1 MANQNKRLHSETDSD
16 TEGERNSH
24 RPFTTNSAF
33 PRFLLIQS
41 VEDNFKMTSISPF
54 VIEKTL
60 ESIAGTPK
68 SVKKLR
74 TGDLLVE
81 IEKAAHAQN
90 LLKMTNFFGHPCKCI
105 AHRTLNSSR
114 GVISCP
120 DLDGVPETEIVQG
133 LAEQHVTAARRVKI
147 KRDGKEIITN
157 TIILTVGIPFL
168 PSSVKV
174 GYLQTK
180 VTQYIPNPLQCY
192 NCFKFGHN
200 ESNCKGDFIC
210 HKCKQN
216 GFSHEP
222 DRCKGPLCC
231 VNCGE
236 EHSARS
242 RACKTWRIEKEVLNV
257 KFTQG
262 IGFPEAR
269 RIATAK
275 FMPPSLTT
283 TYSSI
288 TKSNAPKS
296 TTFFDA
302 STQTDSAPVQDL
314 PKEKPKVSEKP
325 SLTPQAPKAAAQTNT
340 APVVQ
345 NVPKYSSTP
354 SSRQNVIPN
363 SNQRG

>member
-1 MANQNKRLHSETDSD
+1 
-16 TEGERNSH
+16 
-24 RPFTTNSAF
+24 
-33 PRFLLIQS
+33 
-41 VEDNFKMTSISPF
+41 MTSISPF

-60 ESIAGTPK
+60 ESVAGVPK

-81 IEKAAHAQN
+81 VEKSAHARN
-90 LLKMTNFFGHPCKCI
+90 LLDLTSFFNRPCKCI

-114 GVISCP
+114 GVIRCP
-120 DLDGVPETEIVQG
+120 DLAGVSGTEIVQG
-133 LAEQHVTAARRVKI
+133 LADQHVTAARRVKI

-157 TIILTVGIPFL
+157 TIILTFGVPFL

-174 GYLQTK
+174 GYLHTK

-200 ESNCKGDFIC
+200 ESNCKGEFIC
-210 HKCKQN
+210 HKCKQS

-242 RACKTWRIEKEVLNV
+242 RDCKTWRIEKEVLNV

-269 RIATAK
+269 RIANAE
-275 FMPPSLTT
+275 FMPLSLTT
-283 TYSSI
+283 TYSSV
-288 TKSNAPKS
+288 TKSNTNKS

-302 STQTDSAPVQDL
+302 STQTDSEPVPNI
-314 PKEKPKVSEKP
+314 PKEKPKITEKP
-325 SLTPQAPKAAAQTNT
+325 KQTSQVQTAATKPTLPPA
-340 APVVQ
+340 VQ
-345 NVPKYSSTP
+345 NVPSKGNTYSVG
-354 SSRQNVIPN
+354 RLMEKEQVMGIAK
-363 SNQRG
+363 

>member
-1 MANQNKRLHSETDSD
+1 
-16 TEGERNSH
+16 
-24 RPFTTNSAF
+24 
-33 PRFLLIQS
+33 
-41 VEDNFKMTSISPF
+41 MTSISPF

-68 SVKKLR
+68 SVKTLR

-90 LLKMTNFFGHPCKCI
+90 LLKMTNFFGHPCKCT

-114 GVISCP
+114 GVVRCP
-120 DLDGVPETEIVQG
+120 DLAGVSETEIVQG
-133 LAEQHVTAARRVKI
+133 LAEQHVTAARRVRI

-157 TIILTVGIPFL
+157 TIILTCGIPFL

-200 ESNCKGDFIC
+200 ESNCKKDHIC
-210 HKCKQN
+210 HKCKQD
-216 GFSHEP
+216 GYSHEP
-222 DRCKGPLCC
+222 DRCNRPLCC

-242 RACKTWRIEKEVLNV
+242 RDCKTWRIEKEVLHV

-269 RIATAK
+269 RIANAK

-288 TKSNAPKS
+288 TKSNTNKS
-296 TTFFDA
+296 TTFSDA
-302 STQTDSAPVQDL
+302 STQTESVPVPDI
-314 PKEKPKVSEKP
+314 PKERPKITEKHTQTPKVQTAATKP
-325 SLTPQAPKAAAQTNT
+325 TLPPA
-340 APVVQ
+340 VQ
-345 NVPKYSSTP
+345 NVPRLFGT
-354 SSRQNVIPN
+354 
-363 SNQRG
+363 GE